1 MNANSECWKSAAKEL
16 ARWIQV
22 CFAIVYMDFTNK
34 VKELSETLSMEHAL
48 DCRSFYGKNM
58 TLDQRMDTMK
68 AFCNQEFQ
76 VLCAT
81 ESYEVGIH
89 NPQVE
94 FVARV
99 GCMQSISVFMQELGR
114 AGRTDDHSSDGL
126 LLFNESK
133 DDQRLGYCVKGCGEA
148 DTERIKS
155 DYADCRQWIY
165 CIYTGDCLSEA
176 LLQYYSEA
184 AVQELQ
190 NALQQKRKNDKG
202 QDGVSETKLVTWVR
216 GAKQD
221 WLATNPATFIVNY
234 ILGNIN
240 LSGSRILS

>member
-1 MNANSECWKSAAKEL
+1 MLDICSQRASQVDTRLFRHSLHGLYKQSEGNVRNTVHGACTRL
-16 ARWIQV
+16 Q
-22 CFAIVYMDFTNK
+22 
-34 VKELSETLSMEHAL
+34 
-48 DCRSFYGKNM
+48 
-58 TLDQRMDTMK
+58 
-68 AFCNQEFQ
+68 
-76 VLCAT
+76 
-81 ESYEVGIH
+81 

-114 AGRTDDHSSDGL
+114 ARRTDDHSSDRL

-155 DYADCRQWIY
+155 DYAECRQWIY
-165 CIYTGDCLSEA
+165 CIYTGDYLSEA
-176 LLQYYSEA
+176 LLRYYSEETSTKPDQCCVCCESKASKTFNIKEPLMVLLA

-202 QDGVSETKLVTWVR
+202 QDGVSETKLVAWVR

-221 WLATNPATFIVNY
+221 WLATNPAIFIVNY